1 MLFCLNLKR
10 RLGHWKREQSRKL
23 SKGRSREGGPRGPA
37 PNLFLDQTEAR
48 RDEKN
53 VFEDRPPPH
62 PPPYL
67 SVWMTA
73 PSPAYLTS
81 LDPALLSPYKRNT
94 FTLQWTPG
102 LLSF

>member
-1 MLFCLNLKR
+1 MLFEPQETAWALKER
-10 RLGHWKREQSRKL
+10 GPREGA
-23 SKGRSREGGPRGPA
+23 KGGGPRGPA

-48 RDEKN
+48 RDEKKI
-53 VFEDRPPPH
+53 FEDPPPP

-81 LDPALLSPYKRNT
+81 LDPALLSPYKQNT
-94 FTLQWTPG
+94 FTLQ
-102 LLSF
+102 